1 MPLDIAFVVDASGSV
16 GMRSFQVVKTFLK
29 EFTRYFNV
37 SGNETHFA
45 CLHYDHRIFEDFSFN
60 DTEFYDPV
68 ALENKIGNMTYPKGA
83 TLTDKALRRAETFY
97 WTDNGARDYH
107 YIPRCL
113 LVLTDGRTYLGK
125 KQLIP
130 PVKSLKVP
138 CN

>member
-37 SGNETHFA
+37 SVNETHFA
-45 CLHYDHRIFEDFSFN
+45 CLHYDHRVFEDFSFK

-83 TLTDKALRRAETFY
+83 TLTDKALRVAETFFS
-97 WTDNGARDYH
+97 TDNGARDYNV
-107 YIPRCL
+107 IPRCI
-113 LVLTDGRTYLGK
+113 VALTDGRTYRGK
-125 KQLIP
+125 ERLIQ
-130 PVKSLKVP
+130 PVKSLKVHF
-138 CN
+138 N